1 MGIQWD
7 EQSVA
12 ALSSAELQKL
22 RNNALRI
29 GSITVATLC
38 DAELAKRPTRI
49 KAAPKARKV
58 AQNGRYVTGFHF
70 VCDADKGVTMNPDG
84 TFWSGVWVVDEI
96 HGANAPKV
104 GAYLAL
110 HKTRA
115 EPSYRQG
122 LVKDWRK
129 TMRNIAAKT
138 EDGIEFLIEPTDQP
152 YEWVGAGTGEKG
164 YRWDG

>member
-1 MGIQWD
+1 MAIQWD

-12 ALSSAELQKL
+12 ALTSEEL
-22 RNNALRI
+22 RNLRDNAMRK
-29 GSITVATLC
+29 GASTVTALC
-38 DAELAKRPTRI
+38 DAELAKRPT
-49 KAAPKARKV
+49 KAAPKQREV
-58 AQNGRYVTGFHF
+58 GNSGRYVTGFHF

-96 HGANAPKV
+96 HAANAPNV

-122 LVKDWRK
+122 LVRGWRK
-129 TMRNIAAKT
+129 TTRNIAAKT
-138 EDGIEFLIEPTDQP
+138 EDGIEFHIEPTDQP
-152 YEWVGAGTGEKG
+152 YDWVGAGAGEKG
-164 YRWDG
+164 YRWEG